1 MYGSTVLTK
10 PYISYSL
17 EIGIYL
23 AQLETII
30 IYYTPEEHC
39 KNPPYALY
47 SFNQIY
53 CSLDDYEVHVLFLS
67 GSLFIGVVF
76 LQLSVCF
83 SGFKEVISLVLLI
96 FQTLKQNTEVRDGSD
111 GSSKREI
118 STQTPVPQTVS
129 DIPVDKNHW
138 ITSPIRFHK
147 YFIFILSRIILI

>member
-39 KNPPYALY
+39 KKPPYALY

-53 CSLDDYEVHVLFLS
+53 CFPFSLTIEAA
-67 GSLFIGVVF
+67 
-76 LQLSVCF
+76 
-83 SGFKEVISLVLLI
+83 
-96 FQTLKQNTEVRDGSD
+96 
-111 GSSKREI
+111 
-118 STQTPVPQTVS
+118 
-129 DIPVDKNHW
+129 
-138 ITSPIRFHK
+138 
-147 YFIFILSRIILI
+147 

>member
-53 CSLDDYEVHVLFLS
+53 CFPWSSLDDYEVHVLFLS

-76 LQLSVCF
+76 L
-83 SGFKEVISLVLLI
+83 
-96 FQTLKQNTEVRDGSD
+96 
-111 GSSKREI
+111 
-118 STQTPVPQTVS
+118 
-129 DIPVDKNHW
+129 
-138 ITSPIRFHK
+138 
-147 YFIFILSRIILI
+147 